1 MVEITGNNF
10 EQTLKENEV
19 VLVDFWA
26 PWCGPC
32 KMVAPVLDELE
43 AQYSGKVT
51 FAKINIDDNQ
61 EVAFK
66 NGVFSIPNICLFKN
80 GELIDRL
87 VGFKPKKDI
96 EKFLDKQLEK

>member
-1 MVEITGNNF
+1 MVEVTGNNF

-43 AQYSGKVT
+43 AQYSGKVA